1 METGDQL
8 HRWHMS
14 TLSGTQTR
22 WRQLKRRRDWPPETE
37 QVLVT
42 IQDGSKR
49 FVVAGYWIDELDNWS
64 FLEYWVSAKAIAWR
78 PLPEPFAGGVLGYN
92 RKEAAK

>member
-1 METGDQL
+1 MASAQATQGLAPGNGAGAGDNTG
-8 HRWHMS
+8 
-14 TLSGTQTR
+14 
-22 WRQLKRRRDWPPETE
+22 RQ
-37 QVLVT
+37 T

-64 FLEYWVSAKAIAWR
+64 FLEHWVSANAIAWR
-78 PLPEPFAGGVLGYN
+78 PLPEPFAGGVVGYN

>member
-8 HRWHMS
+8 RWHMS
-14 TLSGTQTR
+14 ALSSKHTR

-42 IQDGSKR
+42 IQDGGKR

-92 RKEAAK
+92 

>member
-1 METGDQL
+1 MHGIRQADK
-8 HRWHMS
+8 MS
-14 TLSGTQTR
+14 SKQTS

-64 FLEYWVSAKAIAWR
+64 FLEYWVNAKAIAWR
-78 PLPEPFAGGVLGYN
+78 PLPEPFTGGL
-92 RKEAAK
+92 